1 MSDWL
6 TNPMYWSWIVQG
18 LSATVAITLFGV
30 CLGLLLGTLLAIG
43 DVYGGKAI
51 RGIIA
56 VYVEFFRGS
65 PLFIQAFIAVY
76 TVPALLNIQ
85 INHNYLLF
93 LVFGLN
99 SAGYQ
104 KGYIKG
110 AMQTVL
116 DDQMAA
122 GLSVGMSKWQTLRHV
137 ILPQAYRIVIPSWTN
152 EFCSLTK
159 SSSVLAFLG
168 ISFFI
173 SGISDLTSVGSIIT
187 YQTFVI
193 LPVWIVIGLIYLAWI
208 TGFSKIM
215 DIIYEK
221 KKIPGIELEMMS

>member
-6 TNPMYWSWIVQG
+6 TNPMYWGWILQG
-18 LSATVAITLFGV
+18 LSVTVEITLFGV
-30 CLGLLLGTLLAIG
+30 FLGLILGTALAIG
-43 DVYGGKAI
+43 DIYGGKAV
-51 RGIIA
+51 RGAIA

-65 PLFIQAFIAVY
+65 PLFVQVFIAVY
-76 TVPALLNIQ
+76 AVPALLNLRID
-85 INHNYLLF
+85 HSLLAF

-104 KGYIKG
+104 KGYMKG
-110 AMQTVL
+110 AMQTIL

-122 GLSVGMSKWQTLRHV
+122 GRSVGMSRWQTLRHV

-159 SSSVLAFLG
+159 STSVLAFV
-168 ISFFI
+168 
-173 SGISDLTSVGSIIT
+173 GISDLTAAGISIKGIE
-187 YQTFVI
+187 YVI
-193 LPVWIVIGLIYLAWI
+193 LPVWILIGLIYLAWI
-208 TGFSKIM
+208 TGFSKLM

-221 KKIPGIELEMMS
+221 KKIPGVELSMQG

>member
-1 MSDWL
+1 MFEFLSDPRFLPDIIQGFSL
-6 TNPMYWSWIVQG
+6 TIE
-18 LSATVAITLFGV
+18 ITLFGV
-30 CLGLLLGTLLAIG
+30 ALGLLLGTLLAVG
-43 DVYGGKAI
+43 DIYGGKLV
-51 RGIIA
+51 RGAIA

-65 PLFIQAFIAVY
+65 PLFIQLFIAVY
-76 TVPALLNIQ
+76 AVPAILNLRID
-85 INHNYLLF
+85 HYLLAF

-110 AMQTVL
+110 AMQTIF

-122 GLSVGMSKWQTLRHV
+122 GMSVGMSRFQTLRHV

-159 SSSVLAFLG
+159 STAVL
-168 ISFFI
+168 SFVGLMDI
-173 SGISDLTSVGSIIT
+173 VGAGRTIIYLTMDV
-187 YQTFVI
+187 
-193 LPVWIVIGLIYLAWI
+193 LPVWIFIGLIYLAWI

-215 DIIYEK
+215 DIVYEK
-221 KKIPGIELEMMS
+221 KRIPGVELAMQS